1 MEKSKQMLKNL
12 AESAKT
18 NLCFGIDPSFEKLKG
33 TEGEIG
39 QRITNYY
46 FEITDLLIKEG
57 QISAIK
63 PNYAFFAQ
71 YGFEGI
77 MALKS
82 VISRYKNQTFV
93 ILDAKRGDIGKTGL
107 AYAKEAYDF
116 FGAHAVTVSPYM
128 GTDSVAPFVRE
139 DKLAYVLCRTSN
151 EGAKDFQEQ
160 QIGSKKLYE
169 LVAQKSIVWKTG
181 LVVGATSDAIADIAK
196 MTKNQTPLLIPG
208 IGSQGGDLDATLKAI
223 KTNPAIHRINASSS
237 IAFAYEKR
245 AGLKPAKAA
254 LEEATSLNEKIRKY
268 F

>member
-1 MEKSKQMLKNL
+1 MEKSNHMLIDL
-12 AESAKT
+12 AESTKT
-18 NLCFGIDPSFEKLKG
+18 NLCFGIDPGFEKLKG
-33 TEGEIG
+33 AEGEVG

-46 FEITDLLIKEG
+46 FEITDLLLKEH

-93 ILDAKRGDIGKTGL
+93 VLDAKRGDIGKTGE
-107 AYAKEAYDF
+107 AYAREVYDF
-116 FGAHAVTVSPYM
+116 FGAHSVTVSPYM
-128 GTDSVAPFVRE
+128 GSDSVAPFLRE
-139 DKLAYVLCRTSN
+139 DKLVYVLCRTSN
-151 EGAKDFQEQ
+151 KGAKDFQELK
-160 QIGSKKLYE
+160 IKSKKLYE
-169 LVAQKSIVWKTG
+169 IVAEKALSWKTG

-196 MTKNQTPLLIPG
+196 MTKNQIPLLIPG

-237 IAFAYEKR
+237 IAYAYEKR

-254 LEEATSLNEKIRKY
+254 LEEANSLNEKIRGY